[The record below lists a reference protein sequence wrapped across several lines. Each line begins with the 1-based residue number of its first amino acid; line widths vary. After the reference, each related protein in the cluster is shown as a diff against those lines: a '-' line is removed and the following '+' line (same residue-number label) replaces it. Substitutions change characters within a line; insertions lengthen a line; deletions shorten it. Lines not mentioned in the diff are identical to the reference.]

1 MINLQPSINFG
12 HDLKANL
19 CAGLWLFIGS
29 RRSLE
34 YVRPSVLQFLFWG
47 VLAGSANSLFSWL
60 ISGGYGYFNTQGL
73 VSYALWPFLALI
85 SGVFLSQKV
94 GDNRLLLMPVI
105 LWLVLDSYV
114 ILIQSLIQFLVQIN
128 FFPIFLDPYLPKLFT
143 ALFVWQSLS
152 IVWVLSRELKW
163 LWWERILVFI
173 GTLATLVVWQI
184 STQNQPIWKID
195 EVTPTLDETIFYA
208 QPKILNQALQ
218 NIQMSSVE
226 QSHWYFMGVAGA
238 SYQDVFKSEIERI
251 KQQFDTRFNTQG
263 RSIALI
269 NNPNTG
275 LDVPIASKTSIEQ
288 SLKEIG
294 QKMNR
299 EQDVL
304 FLYLTSHGLE
314 NQFQLENQPIDLE
327 DIDPTWLRKTLDNA
341 GIRWRVIVISACRS
355 GSFIPALQS
364 PDTLIITAAASDKDS
379 FGCTHE
385 AEYTYFGRAFFDQ
398 AMRDKTSIKQA
409 FITAQT
415 TVAEWEKNQGFI
427 PSEPQWSMGKN
438 IELMLP
444 QFEKI
449 LFPQPI
455 SNLPTQETSLTTP

>member
-1 MINLQPSINFG
+1 MINLQPSINFW

-19 CAGLWLFIGS
+19 WAGLWLFIGS

-47 VLAGSANSLFSWL
+47 FFAGGANSFFSWL
-60 ISGGYGYFNTQGL
+60 ITGGYGYFNVQGL
-73 VSYALWPFLALI
+73 ISYALWPFLALI
-85 SGVFLSQKV
+85 SGVFLSQKA

-114 ILIQSLIQFLVQIN
+114 ISIQSLIQFLVQID
-128 FFPIFLDPYLPKLFT
+128 FFPLFLDPYLPKLFT
-143 ALFVWQSLS
+143 ILFVWQSLS
-152 IVWVLSRELKW
+152 IVWVLARELKW
-163 LWWERILVFI
+163 HWWERILISI
-173 GTLATLVVWQI
+173 GTLVTLVVWQV
-184 STQNQPIWKID
+184 SVQNQPIWKID
-195 EVTPTLDETIFYA
+195 EVSPTLDEKVFYT
-208 QPKILNQALQ
+208 QPKLLNHFLNDIQAG
-218 NIQMSSVE
+218 NIE
-226 QSHWYFMGVAGA
+226 QSHWYFMGVAGVA
-238 SYQDVFKSEIERI
+238 YQDVFKSEIERI

-275 LDVPIASKTSIEQ
+275 LEVPIASKTSIEQ

-314 NQFQLENQPIDLE
+314 NQFQLENEPIDLD
-327 DIDPTWLRKTLDNA
+327 DIDPVWLRKALDNA
-341 GIRWRVIVISACRS
+341 GIRWRIIVISACRS

-364 PDTLIITAAASDKDS
+364 PDSLIITASASDKDS

-385 AEYTYFGRAFFDQ
+385 ADYTYFGRAFFDQ
-398 AMRDKTSIKQA
+398 AMREKSSIKDA
-409 FITAQT
+409 FMTAQT
-415 TVAEWEKNQGFI
+415 TVAKWEQAQGFI
-427 PSEPQWSMGKN
+427 PSEPQWSLGKN
-438 IELMLP
+438 MEFMLP

-449 LFPQPI
+449 LFPQQ
-455 SNLPTQETSLTTP
+455 NATKTP

>member
-1 MINLQPSINFG
+1 MINLQPSINFW

-19 CAGLWLFIGS
+19 WAGLWLFIGS

-47 VLAGSANSLFSWL
+47 FFAGSANSFFSWL
-60 ISGGYGYFNTQGL
+60 ITGGYGYFNAQGL
-73 VSYALWPFLALI
+73 ISYALWPFLALI
-85 SGVFLSQKV
+85 LGVFLSQKV
-94 GDNRLLLMPVI
+94 GDSRLLLMPVI

-114 ILIQSLIQFLVQIN
+114 ISIQSLIQFLVQID
-128 FFPIFLDPYLPKLFT
+128 FFPLFLDPYLPKLFT
-143 ALFVWQSLS
+143 ILFVWQSLS
-152 IVWVLSRELKW
+152 IVWVLARELKW
-163 LWWERILVFI
+163 HWWERILISI
-173 GTLATLVVWQI
+173 GTLVTLVVWQV
-184 STQNQPIWKID
+184 SVQNQPIWKID
-195 EVTPTLDETIFYA
+195 EVSPTLDEKVFYT
-208 QPKILNQALQ
+208 QPKLLNHFLNDIQAG
-218 NIQMSSVE
+218 NIE
-226 QSHWYFMGVAGA
+226 QSHWYFMGVAGVA
-238 SYQDVFKSEIERI
+238 YQDVFKSEIERI

-275 LDVPIASKTSIEQ
+275 LEVPIASKTSIEQ

-314 NQFQLENQPIDLE
+314 NQFQLENEPIDLD
-327 DIDPTWLRKTLDNA
+327 DIDPVWLRKALDNA

-364 PDTLIITAAASDKDS
+364 PDSLIITASASDKDS

-385 AEYTYFGRAFFDQ
+385 ADYTYFGRAFFDQ
-398 AMRDKTSIKQA
+398 AMREKSSIKDA
-409 FITAQT
+409 FMTAQT
-415 TVAEWEKNQGFI
+415 SVAKWEQAQGFI
-427 PSEPQWSMGKN
+427 PSEPQWSLGKN
-438 IELMLP
+438 MEFMLP

-449 LFPQPI
+449 LFPQQ
-455 SNLPTQETSLTTP
+455 NATNTLTP